1 VQELFDN
8 MQAFPLMEYS
18 WRPYEDLC
26 LEEFL
31 ARLSSFRTA
40 EDVDQL
46 VQPFDTMLFLQ
57 ARGQLKAEFL
67 QALNQWC
74 LRGVHRPNVLSERR
88 PTTKQLVKLHDRCWE
103 LGLEDQALQD
113 AIQFFVESAGGR
125 WPSLYPQ
132 PLKYKKRRKYIR
144 SADPLAG
151 LQLPPLSDMP
161 LALPGL
167 PSGQLDIFSED
178 VLVPAP
184 VSMGAR
190 RGIKPSARSPELS
203 PEESTVR
210 CWVTTR
216 KGPRPRRPRDP
227 GLKKYLRKD
236 MPRAPLWLTGG
247 WEMRPKYQPGQKL
260 GRYPYAGVPVGKRGA
275 AWVLRR

>member
-1 VQELFDN
+1 
-8 MQAFPLMEYS
+8 
-18 WRPYEDLC
+18 
-26 LEEFL
+26 
-31 ARLSSFRTA
+31 
-40 EDVDQL
+40 
-46 VQPFDTMLFLQ
+46 MLFLQ
-57 ARGQLKAEFL
+57 ARGQLTSEFL

-88 PTTKQLVKLHDRCWE
+88 PSTKQLVKLHDRCQE

-113 AIQFFVESAGGR
+113 AIHYFVESAGGR
-125 WPSLYPQ
+125 WPTLYPQ

-144 SADPLAG
+144 SADPLEG
-151 LQLPPLSDMP
+151 LELPPLPDTATGEIAQ
-161 LALPGL
+161 ALPS
-167 PSGQLDIFSED
+167 PSLDIFAED
-178 VLVPAP
+178 ISVPSPISRAGP
-184 VSMGAR
+184 RLGK
-190 RGIKPSARSPELS
+190 KPSARSPELS